1 MGIKLSGLHSG
12 IDTDAV
18 VKELMSAHSLK
29 LTKVKNKKTKNE
41 WKKDKWQELNK
52 KIYALYTGDLTKAKT
67 KGSYNTKGAT
77 CSNSSAVSVT
87 ATNNAPA
94 GSHTIEVK
102 ELASAQ
108 YITGEKV
115 ADMKASSD
123 KLAGTLKVKEGSTIT
138 IKGAVGTA
146 NEKVVTLKVDA
157 DTTGDDFV
165 AKCKEAGLNATFDKN
180 QGRFFISSKESGVE
194 QAFTIE
200 DDNSGAELAKLGLG
214 NITKATDNSIV
225 CSNAKTQV
233 TAAKDA
239 EFVLD
244 GATIT
249 ASSNDTEVN
258 GLKLSL
264 KEKTTG
270 QASITV
276 TNDTK
281 AVYDMVKGFIKTYND
296 VLEAMNKAYY
306 ADTAKGYEP
315 LTDEEKE
322 AMTEDQIKKWE
333 TKIQDSLLRRDST
346 LGSMLTS
353 FKAVMS
359 SPTSVKDKNGN
370 PMSLSSLGI
379 GTSSDYS
386 EKGLLH
392 IHGDSDDTKFADKE
406 NKLMKMLEEDPDAVA
421 SIIQETA
428 SKLYDMMSSQM
439 KSTPLSSALT
449 FYNDKQIDKN
459 TKQYEADI
467 KKMENKLKD
476 LENKYYKQFS
486 AMEAAMAKLNSQQSS
501 LASLL
506 G

>member
-12 IDTDAV
+12 LDTDAI

-108 YITGEKV
+108 YITGAKV
-115 ADMKASSD
+115 TTLKSSSD
-123 KLAGTLKVKEGSTIT
+123 KLGLTAGKTIT
-138 IKGAVGTA
+138 IKSAATP
-146 NEKVVTLKVDA
+146 VDGIKLEVNA
-157 DTTGDDFV
+157 DTTVDDFIG
-165 AKCKEAGLNATFDKN
+165 KCKEAGLNATFDKN

-194 QAFTIE
+194 QSFTIE
-200 DDNSGAELAKLGLG
+200 DDNSGTELEKLGLG
-214 NITKATDNSIV
+214 NITKSNNSVV
-225 CSNAKTQV
+225 CSNSATQV

-249 ASSNDTEVN
+249 ASSNETEVN

-270 QASITV
+270 VASITV
-276 TNDTK
+276 TNDTQ

-315 LTDEEKE
+315 LTDEERE

-346 LGSMLTS
+346 LGSLLTS
-353 FKAVMS
+353 FKSVMS

-392 IHGDSDDTKFADKE
+392 IHGDSEDKTYADKE
-406 NKLMKMLEEDPDAVA
+406 NKLMKMIEEDPDTVA

-506 G
+506 A